1 MSKHAK
7 TIQLVEAARG
17 ILDEYHPMTVRQ
29 VYYQLV
35 SRQVIENNRSQ
46 YQAVSN
52 ALVDARQDGRI
63 PWEWIEDRLR
73 LPHTVGMWDDL
84 ADFSETAIHAYR
96 RDTWATQPG
105 YLECWLEK
113 DALSGLF
120 ESVLRP
126 YGVTLNVGRGYD
138 GWSSLYNAAGRFA
151 DYVGEETPGTS
162 DFLDKALE
170 ALFTEKGDMQAFADS
185 MNQDA
190 AEEEK
195 HDRGTILYY
204 GDLDPSGEDMVRS
217 LRERLAFFRCRP
229 KIIKCALTLED
240 MKAYNLPPALAK
252 KTDTRRA
259 AFVEKFGDI
268 CVELD
273 ALPAAVLQSRLK
285 NDVET
290 RLDLDALELVKL
302 KEKCDKEKLRE
313 LLGGEA

>member
-1 MSKHAK
+1 MSQHVK
-7 TIQLVEAARG
+7 TILLVEMARR
-17 ILDEYHPMTVRQ
+17 ILAEYHPMTVRQ

-35 SRQVIENNRSQ
+35 SGQVIKNNRSE
-46 YQAVSN
+46 YQPVSN
-52 ALVDARQDGRI
+52 ALVQARQDGVI

-73 LPHTVGMWDDL
+73 RPHEVGMWDDL

-96 RDTWATQPG
+96 RDTWATQPA

-120 ESVLRP
+120 ESVLAP

-138 GWSSLYNAAGRFA
+138 GWSSLYNAAGRFI
-151 DYVGEETPGTS
+151 GRTGGGTP
-162 DFLDKALE
+162 DAPDVLDKALQAMLAE
-170 ALFTEKGDMQAFADS
+170 QDGMQAFADL
-185 MNQDA
+185 MNQEA

-217 LRERLAFFRCRP
+217 LRERLAFFGCKP
-229 KIIKCALTLED
+229 KIIKCALNLDDVKT
-240 MKAYNLPPALAK
+240 YNLPPALAK

-259 AFVEKFGDI
+259 AFVEKFGDV
-268 CVELD
+268 CVEPD
-273 ALPAAVLQSRLK
+273 ALPAAVLQTRLK
-285 NDVET
+285 NDLEQ
-290 RLDLDALELVKL
+290 RLDLAALGLVNQA
-302 KEKCDKEKLRE
+302 EQADKERLKI